1 MSVAIPKN
9 ALDDHY
15 FLFPGYL
22 WRGLETLG
30 TEHLKVLFRP
40 AVRYVA
46 RFPAQRVGARD
57 RSADRGAWPAD
68 PHPAPAQR
76 RR

>member
-22 WRGLETLG
+22 WRGAGAASG
-30 TEHLKVLFRP
+30 T
-40 AVRYVA
+40 
-46 RFPAQRVGARD
+46 
-57 RSADRGAWPAD
+57 ST
-68 PHPAPAQR
+68 
-76 RR
+76 